1 MVAWFII
8 AIATLAVFALIAVN
22 GVQTVAATTDG
33 VGRVETTRR
42 VEAAVAAITARTG
55 SPNNTG
61 KAMVV
66 AGLTVDGVYGLPAE
80 MSAFAST
87 PFGQRIVYCPFGDG
101 ESGTAGTVPAGGG
114 ATYPVEVK
122 PDASGRVYVTAGR
135 PNFPQVA
142 ENPNLMAYVIAPRT
156 KASQTPTCNSVR
168 FNPNT
173 SRFEAPD
180 AIVRPVIRASASD
193 DQRQQAG
200 REVVYYVSSNGTGRG
215 LTPNDPA
222 SLYSAISYYRSAVP
236 QAMRIVMQTGSYA
249 LPAQYMNATVGGFA
263 DKGNGGTLVIEGA
276 NSQLDFTGA
285 SDIWMPANLELR
297 NLTVSS
303 AVGLYAEQGH
313 KLTLVNTTSGFL
325 RINNGG
331 SLQATNIV
339 VTDVRQGWG
348 IWVNDGSS
356 AAIAGNVTVR
366 AVPGNNGI
374 VAAGGSRVVFENA
387 AIVVSPT
394 SGTLNWGVY
403 TEENADLTFRSST
416 VTFPSGTSLP
426 VYVRGRTTF
435 YAGGIT
441 LGQTT
446 TNMILL
452 EAGGY
457 LSLNGGTYGAGV
469 PATNGVNDNG
479 ASGVTGTG
487 IVRATT
493 NCWTGNQFSQSNSG
507 NGALSGVRANDG
519 APGMSPNPTSAEV
532 TANAAVV
539 ANNAQRGQLRATNTS
554 NFTCQM

>member
-1 MVAWFII
+1 
-8 AIATLAVFALIAVN
+8 
-22 GVQTVAATTDG
+22 
-33 VGRVETTRR
+33 
-42 VEAAVAAITARTG
+42 
-55 SPNNTG
+55 
-61 KAMVV
+61 
-66 AGLTVDGVYGLPAE
+66 
-80 MSAFAST
+80 
-87 PFGQRIVYCPFGDG
+87 
-101 ESGTAGTVPAGGG
+101 
-114 ATYPVEVK
+114 
-122 PDASGRVYVTAGR
+122 
-135 PNFPQVA
+135 
-142 ENPNLMAYVIAPRT
+142 
-156 KASQTPTCNSVR
+156 
-168 FNPNT
+168 
-173 SRFEAPD
+173 
-180 AIVRPVIRASASD
+180 
-193 DQRQQAG
+193 
-200 REVVYYVSSNGTGRG
+200 
-215 LTPNDPA
+215 
-222 SLYSAISYYRSAVP
+222 
-236 QAMRIVMQTGSYA
+236 
-249 LPAQYMNATVGGFA
+249 
-263 DKGNGGTLVIEGA
+263 
-276 NSQLDFTGA
+276 
-285 SDIWMPANLELR
+285 MPANLELR

-325 RINNGG
+325 KINNGG

-356 AAIAGNVTVR
+356 AAISGNVTVR
-366 AVPGNNGI
+366 AVAGNNGI

-403 TEENADLTFRSST
+403 NEENADLTFKSST
-416 VTFPSGTSLP
+416 ITFPSGTSLP

-435 YAGGIT
+435 YSSGIT

-446 TNMILL
+446 ANMILL

-487 IVRATT
+487 IIRATT
-493 NCWTGNQFSQSNSG
+493 NCWTGTQFLQSNSG

-519 APGMSPNPTSAEV
+519 TPGMSASTEVSNNSAV
-532 TANAAVV
+532 A